1 MLTATYVLP
10 VGTLQALRGVFR
22 YAGSAEPCPEGV
34 FDDVDDLVFT
44 TR

>member
-1 MLTATYVLP
+1 V
-10 VGTLQALRGVFR
+10 RGVFR
-22 YAGSAEPCPEGV
+22 FAGSAEPCPGGV